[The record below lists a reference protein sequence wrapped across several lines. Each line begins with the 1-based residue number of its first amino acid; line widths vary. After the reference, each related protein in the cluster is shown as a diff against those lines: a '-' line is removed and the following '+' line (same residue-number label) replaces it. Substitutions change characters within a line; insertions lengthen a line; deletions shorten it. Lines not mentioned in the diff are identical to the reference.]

1 MYFVIFLPLIILS
14 VFISLVLT
22 VFISLVIRKAALR
35 KRTNSAV
42 LDLGG
47 GLIFLYFDFL
57 VSLIVFSLL
66 ILPTF
71 FIGGW
76 VWGLICLY
84 HSFLNLFLLET
95 MRSRKA
101 YFPLISIMI
110 LSFQILLG
118 LIGLL
123 INGSALIFALGG
135 LTYGVMLVFNEV
147 GVNPTYAYLFLL
159 LIKNSILILY
169 LLRSERVRRTFIY

>member
-1 MYFVIFLPLIILS
+1 MYFLIFLPLIILS
-14 VFISLVLT
+14 VFISLV
-22 VFISLVIRKAALR
+22 IRKASLR
-35 KRTNSAV
+35 EKTNSRVV

-84 HSFLNLFLLET
+84 HSFLNLFLLEI

-118 LIGLL
+118 LSVLL
-123 INGSALIFALGG
+123 IEESPLMFAVVG
-135 LTYGVMLVFNEV
+135 LTYCVKLVFNEI
-147 GVNPTYAYLFLL
+147 GFYPSYFYLFLL
-159 LIKNSILILY
+159 FIKNSILILY

>member
-1 MYFVIFLPLIILS
+1 MYFLIFLPLIILS

-22 VFISLVIRKAALR
+22 VFISLVIRKASLR
-35 KRTNSAV
+35 EKTNSRV

-118 LIGLL
+118 LSVLL
-123 INGSALIFALGG
+123 IEESPLMFAVGG
-135 LTYGVMLVFNEV
+135 LTYCVKLVFNEI
-147 GVNPTYAYLFLL
+147 GFYPSYFYLFLL
-159 LIKNSILILY
+159 FIKNSVFIHY